1 MFLRTIL
8 ASSSRPRIDLVVQA
22 QLINHVTC
30 VPRFFKSPNRGH
42 SHRLKLI
49 THLTPQMAT
58 SPASPSTTVTLD
70 VLITVLSKLHLSDVI
85 SAPKLFDAIIQE
97 NAEPSKKGL
106 STSSAHRQAILQRA
120 RAKSE
125 KRKKLL
131 ELTRSS
137 FPDGEVPTPYA
148 NV

>member
-1 MFLRTIL
+1 MRTAVL
-8 ASSSRPRIDLVVQA
+8 Q
-22 QLINHVTC
+22 VT
-30 VPRFFKSPNRGH
+30 NRRH

-49 THLTPQMAT
+49 THLTPQMDT

-85 SAPKLFDAIIQE
+85 SAPKLFDAILQE

-120 RAKSE
+120 
-125 KRKKLL
+125 L
-131 ELTRSS
+131 RSFFVIFQYIPLIS
-137 FPDGEVPTPYA
+137 KPIQ
-148 NV
+148 